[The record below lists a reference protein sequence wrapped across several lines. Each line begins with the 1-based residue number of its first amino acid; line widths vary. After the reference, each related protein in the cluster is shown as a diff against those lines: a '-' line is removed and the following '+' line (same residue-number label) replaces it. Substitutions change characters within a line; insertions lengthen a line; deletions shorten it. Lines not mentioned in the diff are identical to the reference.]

1 LAHLDRLEQNA
12 PKHGL
17 QFLPSRSFA
26 AKEDGPRGIRVGF
39 AGLDDAGIRDAVR
52 RMKAAIGL

>member
-1 LAHLDRLEQNA
+1 
-12 PKHGL
+12 L

-26 AKEDGPRGIRVGF
+26 GKEDGRRGIRVGF